1 MKKRWIASFIMAAV
15 LLCWAAAA
23 GAFGYQG
30 FSADI
35 VSYASKETMNGKI
48 IVSRD
53 KMRFENAGMVTITRM
68 DKKLVWLLMPSE
80 KMYME
85 QSIRLDNVV
94 PSAEPV
100 AGEVERTLLGTEA
113 VNGQAANKYR
123 ITIQVDGKKNSLY
136 HWLAVDSG
144 LPLKIGAIDGSWWK
158 EYRNIK
164 VGEPDA
170 SLFELPDEYKKF
182 AMGM

>member
-1 MKKRWIASFIMAAV
+1 MKKRWMASFIMAAV
-15 LLCWAAAA
+15 LVCWAAAA
-23 GAFGYQG
+23 GAFAQQG

-35 VSYASKETMNGKI
+35 VSYAGKETMTGKI
-48 IVSRD
+48 FVARD
-53 KMRFENAGMVTITRM
+53 KTRFETAGMVTITRM
-68 DKKLVWLLMPSE
+68 DKKVVWMLMPTE

-85 QSIRLDNVV
+85 QAIRADNIV

-123 ITIQVDGKKNSLY
+123 VTVQAEGRKTSMY

-144 LPLKIGAIDGSWWK
+144 LPLKIGAIDGSWWQ

-170 SLFELPDEYKKF
+170 AFFELPDGYRKF